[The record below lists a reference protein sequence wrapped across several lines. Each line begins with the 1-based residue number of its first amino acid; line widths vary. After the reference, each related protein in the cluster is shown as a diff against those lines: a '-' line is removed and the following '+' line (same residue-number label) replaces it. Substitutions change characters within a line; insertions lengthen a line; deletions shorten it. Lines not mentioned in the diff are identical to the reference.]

1 MIILANRLTSSLF
14 SCELKHIRKKKR
26 KKERIQKVAKKK
38 TEIIST
44 NSTQFTK
51 NLTDK
56 NVAILVDEVHF
67 SRVRT
72 MHGHTTKQKE
82 ERNKI
87 ITTREV

>member
-1 MIILANRLTSSLF
+1 MNSSI
-14 SCELKHIRKKKR
+14 CGKKKR
-26 KKERIQKVAKKK
+26 EEKKKTEERIQKVAKKK